1 MSYLIT
7 TAITPNKIIAG
18 VVILI
23 VLVAAGIWY
32 SRRRRA

>member
-1 MSYLIT
+1 MRYLIT

-23 VLVAAGIWY
+23 VLVAAGVWY
-32 SRRRRA
+32 FRRSRA